1 MRAIDYFRNNTL
13 FTKILFSCI
22 IPFVVILISL
32 LWFTSDL
39 LYKNTKRVAENE
51 SVFYANQISE
61 VVRSTFMDNSSA
73 LILAGEQIK
82 LLDKTSA
89 DYRERVKGIL
99 TTYLK
104 TQPNIF
110 DAYVA
115 FDKGV
120 IVADDWFMVDMI
132 VEDNG
137 EIVEFFDEFGY
148 EELEDEEGA
157 LWYHVPM
164 KTGEYYL
171 DNLEVYDYGE
181 LGLKYTSTISYPIKE
196 DGKTIGVIG
205 IDAFYKNYYSFLDE
219 IQIEGERGIILVDKN
234 GEILYAHQEDMQ
246 GKSLFEQAGFKHE
259 SAMRQAL
266 ATDTPYATE
275 DHSFL
280 FDGKSFIY
288 ICPINH
294 EKASHPIYM
303 FVDMPVEPL
312 YSNADEISNMIL
324 LFGGVICII
333 LTISVYLSI
342 NKSIKTIKSITAIAN
357 EIIKGNFKVDYNQ
370 YIDTNDTKKEDE
382 IIILGKSITKMLDQ
396 INANLDERDK
406 FNRELEAAKERAEE
420 SNRLKSAFLANM
432 SHEIRTPLNAIVGF
446 STILEFTDDPEEKRE
461 YIDLIEKNNALLL
474 QLISDILDISKIEAG
489 TMEFN
494 YSNFDLNDLMRT
506 EESVM
511 LLKLDNPDVEL
522 RFEGSI
528 PNCHIYSE
536 KNRLTQVLTNLIGNA
551 IKFTAYGSITFGYRL
566 HAEKKD
572 FLYFYVTDTGIGIS
586 EDKLPAIFQR
596 FVKLND
602 FIQGTG
608 LGLAICQVII
618 EDLGGEIGVESEE
631 GKGSTFWFTIPYKPC
646 EA

>member
-1 MRAIDYFRNNTL
+1 M
-13 FTKILFSCI
+13 
-22 IPFVVILISL
+22 
-32 LWFTSDL
+32 
-39 LYKNTKRVAENE
+39 AENE
-51 SVFYANQISE
+51 SVFYSNQVSAI
-61 VVRSTFMDNSSA
+61 VKSTFMDNSSA

-89 DYRERVKGIL
+89 DYRERIKSIL

-120 IVADDWFMVDMI
+120 VVADDWFMVDMI

-137 EIVEFFDEFGY
+137 EIVEFFDEMGY
-148 EELEDEEGA
+148 EELEEEEGA

-164 KTGEYYL
+164 ETGEYYL

-205 IDAFYKNYYSFLDE
+205 IDAFYKNYYSFLDD
-219 IQIEGERGIILVDKN
+219 IQVANERGIILIDEK
-234 GEILYAHQEDMQ
+234 GEILYSHQEEMQ
-246 GKSLFEQAGFKHE
+246 GKSLFELSKFKHE
-259 SAMRQAL
+259 TAMREAL

-275 DHSFL
+275 DESFL
-280 FDGKSFIY
+280 FEGKSFIY

-294 EKASHPIYM
+294 ERATHPIYM
-303 FVDMPVEPL
+303 FVDMPVKPL
-312 YSNADEISNMIL
+312 YSNARENSRMIL
-324 LFGGVICII
+324 LFGGIICII
-333 LTISVYLSI
+333 LTVSVYLSI
-342 NKSIKTIKSITAIAN
+342 HQSVKTIKSITAIAN
-357 EIIKGNFKVDYNQ
+357 QIIKGNYKVDYSQ
-370 YIDTNDTKKEDE
+370 YINTNNTSKKDE
-382 IIILGKSITKMLDQ
+382 IVVLGNSIIKMLDQ
-396 INANLDERDK
+396 INAHMDERDK
-406 FNRELEAAKERAEE
+406 FNRELEVAKERAEE

-446 STILEFTDDPEEKRE
+446 STILEFTDDAEEKRE
-461 YIDLIEKNNALLL
+461 YVALIEKNNELLL

-511 LLKLDNPDVEL
+511 RLKLDNPDVEL

-528 PNCHIYSE
+528 PDCCIYSE
-536 KNRLTQVLTNLIGNA
+536 KNRLTQVLTNLISNA
-551 IKFTAYGSITFGYRL
+551 IKFTAYGSITFGYRQDTT
-566 HAEKKD
+566 KKD

-586 EDKLPAIFQR
+586 EDMLPSIFQR

-631 GKGSTFWFTIPYKPC
+631 GKGSTFWFTVPYKPC
-646 EA
+646 EG